1 MLWQI
6 ALVAASEGAEGATG
20 AHEGQEAGGHE
31 GGGHEGGIPFHDL
44 GVASVSL
51 LTFLLIL
58 FTVARK
64 PVMDALASRA
74 LNIRKAIDEAV
85 TAKAAAE
92 QRFNEVEARLAS
104 LDQQLASMQAQ
115 AESDAQAESSRLIE
129 KGNADAARILEV
141 AERTIREESDRA
153 RRGLRDEAVKLAVGL
168 ARQKAAQVMTVD
180 DQRRFAREFLDT
192 VKEAQ

>member
-1 MLWQI
+1 MMWLI
-6 ALVAASEGAEGATG
+6 ALAAASEGAES
-20 AHEGQEAGGHE
+20 HE
-31 GGGHEGGIPFHDL
+31 GGGHEAGIPFQEL

-51 LTFLLIL
+51 LLFLVIL
-58 FTVARK
+58 FVVARK
-64 PVMDALASRA
+64 PVADALASRA
-74 LNIRKAIDEAV
+74 LTIRKAIDDAV

-92 QRFNEVEARLAS
+92 KRFTEVESRLAS

-115 AESDAQAESSRLIE
+115 AESDAAAEAARLIE
-129 KGNADAARILEV
+129 KANADAARIQDV

-168 ARQKAAQVMTVD
+168 ARNKAAQVMTVD